1 MDHDADSGID
11 PDGRQ
16 QDQHPQE
23 RCVIEVGG
31 GDTGDKA
38 DKGADRQVKV
48 IDRHDD
54 HLGNRR
60 QRNRHRQIEQQV
72 QPHVAHGARLQ
83 VKDPTQQQR
92 QRQDRHDQPQGIGG
106 KLHAAAPV
114 NDAASIACSEIADP
128 ASSSTIAPLRN
139 T

>member
-1 MDHDADSGID
+1 MNHDADPGID
-11 PDGRQ
+11 PDRCQ
-16 QDQHPQE
+16 QDQHPQK
-23 RCVIEVGG
+23 RCVIQVGG
-31 GDTGDKA
+31 DDTGDKA
-38 DKGADRQVKV
+38 DKGADRQVQV

-72 QPHVAHGARLQ
+72 QPHIAHGARLQ
-83 VKDPTQQQR
+83 VKDPTQQQH

-106 KLHAAAPV
+106 QFHAAAPV
-114 NDAASIACSEIADP
+114 KEAARMACSDIAAP
-128 ASSSTIAPLRN
+128 TSSCTIAPSRK